1 MTKSLKEFNFLKIKI
16 MKRINKMNES
26 NVVNS
31 SKVTAELVKPEITGH
46 ATSNFETTFPIPK
59 IGEVKMKIDVTSTVT
74 SSIAAQE
81 KLDELAEKKA
91 NRALENIGKFVGL
104 VLEKSPEIFDMLR
117 NLSEKNE
124 QYKEKFREK
133 QSLEE
138 WDEKVDNLLFLLR
151 QKSSSMTNLEFL
163 EEMLEN
169 GDYESQKIS
178 KWAILQFNK
187 NNLGL
192 LNEKQKESLA
202 SIGFIGY

>member
-1 MTKSLKEFNFLKIKI
+1 
-16 MKRINKMNES
+16 MKRINKMNEL
-26 NVVNS
+26 NVVNN
-31 SKVTAELVKPEITGH
+31 KVMAELVKPEITGH

-81 KLDELAEKKA
+81 KLDELAEKRA

-104 VLEKSPEIFDMLR
+104 VLEKSPEIFDMFQ
-117 NLSEKNE
+117 SFAEKNE

-138 WDEKVDNLLFLLR
+138 WDEKVNNLIFLLR
-151 QKSSSMTNLEFL
+151 QKPSSMTNLEFL
-163 EEMLEN
+163 EETLEN
-169 GDYESQKIS
+169 GDYKSQKIS

-192 LNEKQKESLA
+192 LNERQRDSLA

>member
-1 MTKSLKEFNFLKIKI
+1 
-16 MKRINKMNES
+16 MNEL
-26 NVVNS
+26 NVVN

-46 ATSNFETTFPIPK
+46 ATSNFETTFPIPE

>member
-1 MTKSLKEFNFLKIKI
+1 MNNIKKS
-16 MKRINKMNES
+16 
-26 NVVNS
+26 
-31 SKVTAELVKPEITGH
+31 
-46 ATSNFETTFPIPK
+46 
-59 IGEVKMKIDVTSTVT
+59 
-74 SSIAAQE
+74 
-81 KLDELAEKKA
+81 
-91 NRALENIGKFVGL
+91 
-104 VLEKSPEIFDMLR
+104 
-117 NLSEKNE
+117 SEK
-124 QYKEKFREK
+124 K

>member
-1 MTKSLKEFNFLKIKI
+1 
-16 MKRINKMNES
+16 MKRINKMNEL
-26 NVVNS
+26 NVVN

-46 ATSNFETTFPIPK
+46 ATSNFETTFPIPE

-151 QKSSSMTNLEFL
+151 QKSSSMMNLEFL

>member
-1 MTKSLKEFNFLKIKI
+1 
-16 MKRINKMNES
+16 MKRINKMNEL
-26 NVVNS
+26 NVVN

-46 ATSNFETTFPIPK
+46 TTSNFETTFPIPK

-81 KLDELAEKKA
+81 KLDELAEKRA

-104 VLEKSPEIFDMLR
+104 VLEKSPEIFDMFQ
-117 NLSEKNE
+117 SFAEKNE

-138 WDEKVDNLLFLLR
+138 WDEKVNNLTFLLK
-151 QKSSSMTNLEFL
+151 QKPSSMTNLEFL
-163 EEMLEN
+163 EETLEN

-178 KWAILQFNK
+178 KWAISLFNK
-187 NNLGL
+187 NNFEL
-192 LNEKQKESLA
+192 LNKRQRDSLA

>member
-1 MTKSLKEFNFLKIKI
+1 M
-16 MKRINKMNES
+16 
-26 NVVNS
+26 
-31 SKVTAELVKPEITGH
+31 
-46 ATSNFETTFPIPK
+46 
-59 IGEVKMKIDVTSTVT
+59 
-74 SSIAAQE
+74 
-81 KLDELAEKKA
+81 AEKKA
-91 NRALENIGKFVGL
+91 NRTLENIGKFVGL
-104 VLEKSPEIFDMLR
+104 VLEKSLEVFDMLQ
-117 NLSEKNE
+117 SFAEKNE

>member
-1 MTKSLKEFNFLKIKI
+1 
-16 MKRINKMNES
+16 
-26 NVVNS
+26 
-31 SKVTAELVKPEITGH
+31 
-46 ATSNFETTFPIPK
+46 
-59 IGEVKMKIDVTSTVT
+59 MKIDVTSTVT

-81 KLDELAEKKA
+81 KLDELAEKRA
-91 NRALENIGKFVGL
+91 NRTLENIGKFVGL
-104 VLEKSPEIFDMLR
+104 VLEKSPEIFDMFQ
-117 NLSEKNE
+117 SFAEKNE

-138 WDEKVDNLLFLLR
+138 WDEKVNNLIFLLR
-151 QKSSSMTNLEFL
+151 QKPSSMTNLEFL
-163 EEMLEN
+163 EETLEN

-192 LNEKQKESLA
+192 LNERQRDSLA

>member
-1 MTKSLKEFNFLKIKI
+1 
-16 MKRINKMNES
+16 
-26 NVVNS
+26 
-31 SKVTAELVKPEITGH
+31 
-46 ATSNFETTFPIPK
+46 
-59 IGEVKMKIDVTSTVT
+59 MKIDVTSTVT

-81 KLDELAEKKA
+81 KLDELTEKRA
-91 NRALENIGKFVGL
+91 NRTLENIGKFVGL
-104 VLEKSPEIFDMLR
+104 VLEKSPEIFDMFQ
-117 NLSEKNE
+117 SFAEKNE

-138 WDEKVDNLLFLLR
+138 WDEKVNNLIFLLR
-151 QKSSSMTNLEFL
+151 QKPSSMTNLEFL
-163 EEMLEN
+163 EETLEN

-192 LNEKQKESLA
+192 LNERQRDSLA

>member
-1 MTKSLKEFNFLKIKI
+1 
-16 MKRINKMNES
+16 
-26 NVVNS
+26 
-31 SKVTAELVKPEITGH
+31 
-46 ATSNFETTFPIPK
+46 
-59 IGEVKMKIDVTSTVT
+59 
-74 SSIAAQE
+74 
-81 KLDELAEKKA
+81 LDELAEKKA
-91 NRALENIGKFVGL
+91 NRTLENIGKFVGL
-104 VLEKSPEIFDMLR
+104 VLEKSLEVFDMLQ
-117 NLSEKNE
+117 SFAEKNE

>member
-1 MTKSLKEFNFLKIKI
+1 
-16 MKRINKMNES
+16 
-26 NVVNS
+26 
-31 SKVTAELVKPEITGH
+31 
-46 ATSNFETTFPIPK
+46 
-59 IGEVKMKIDVTSTVT
+59 MKIDVTSTVT

-81 KLDELAEKKA
+81 KLDELAEKRA
-91 NRALENIGKFVGL
+91 NRTLENIGKFVGL
-104 VLEKSPEIFDMLR
+104 VLEKSPEIFDMFQSLA
-117 NLSEKNE
+117 EKTE

-138 WDEKVDNLLFLLR
+138 WDEKVNNLIFLLR
-151 QKSSSMTNLEFL
+151 QKPSSMTNLEFL
-163 EEMLEN
+163 EETLEN

-192 LNEKQKESLA
+192 LNEKQRDSLA

>member
-1 MTKSLKEFNFLKIKI
+1 MR
-16 MKRINKMNES
+16 RITKMNEL

-31 SKVTAELVKPEITGH
+31 KVMAELVKPEITGH

-81 KLDELAEKKA
+81 KLDELAEKRA

-104 VLEKSPEIFDMLR
+104 VLEKSPEIFDMFQ
-117 NLSEKNE
+117 SFAEKNE

-138 WDEKVDNLLFLLR
+138 WDEKVNNLIFLLR
-151 QKSSSMTNLEFL
+151 QKPSSMTNLEFL
-163 EEMLEN
+163 EETLEN

-192 LNEKQKESLA
+192 LNERQRDSLA

>member
-1 MTKSLKEFNFLKIKI
+1 
-16 MKRINKMNES
+16 MKKINKMNEL
-26 NVVNS
+26 NVVN

-59 IGEVKMKIDVTSTVT
+59 VGEVKMKIDVTSTVT
-74 SSIAAQE
+74 SSKSIAAQE
-81 KLDELAEKKA
+81 KLDELAEKRA
-91 NRALENIGKFVGL
+91 NRTLENIGKFVGL
-104 VLEKSPEIFDMLR
+104 VLEKSPEIFDMFQ
-117 NLSEKNE
+117 SFAEKNE

-138 WDEKVDNLLFLLR
+138 WDEKVNNLIFLLR
-151 QKSSSMTNLEFL
+151 QKPSSMMNLEFL
-163 EEMLEN
+163 EETLEN

-192 LNEKQKESLA
+192 LNERQRDSLA